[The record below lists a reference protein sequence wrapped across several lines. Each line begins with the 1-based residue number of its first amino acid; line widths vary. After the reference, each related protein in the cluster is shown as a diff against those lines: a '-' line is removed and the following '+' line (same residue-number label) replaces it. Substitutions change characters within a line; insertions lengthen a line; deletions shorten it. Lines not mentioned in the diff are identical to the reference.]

1 MTLDLRGCR
10 AKIERAHEHGKGLQ
24 AEVDFAL
31 RPESKLIQLGAKLD
45 RQSGYHVYR
54 VATMPEAWMR
64 RAGLVI
70 GDIVH
75 NLRSALDHLFWQLYC
90 AHHGV
95 PQDEWEAIKVQFP
108 IDDKPKTFAKRRKD
122 RFDKIP
128 DRQWTIIARAQPYEG
143 PDMDTVAIKMIRD
156 LSNRDKHRVLTPIL
170 LRSQQRLILH
180 NKNSVI
186 ARARSPLDLTHAAKR
201 LEVGAEVMRVVLA
214 EHADDEMEVAGYA
227 VPHILFPQ
235 GDLVPVDLNVMYTA
249 HYIIAA
255 VECMVFRIE
264 SRG

>member
-1 MTLDLRGCR
+1 MTLDLSGCR

-31 RPESKLIQLGAKLD
+31 RPESKLIQIEAKPD

-64 RAGLVI
+64 RAGLII

-90 AHHGV
+90 VYHGV
-95 PQDEWEAIKVQFP
+95 PRDEWEATKVQFP
-108 IDDKPKTFAKRRKD
+108 IDDKYGTFSMRRKE
-122 RFDKIP
+122 RFGEIP
-128 DRQWTIIARAQPYEG
+128 ELQWAIIARAQPHEG

-156 LSNRDKHRVLTPIL
+156 LSNRDKHRVLTPVL
-170 LRSQQRLILH
+170 LRPRQRLISH
-180 NKNSVI
+180 NKDSAI
-186 ARARSPLDLTHAAKR
+186 TRARSPLDFSHAAKR
-201 LEVGAEVMRVVLA
+201 LEVGAEVVRVVLPDY
-214 EHADDEMEVAGYA
+214 ADAEMEMAGYA
-227 VPHILFPQ
+227 ISHIQFPQ
-235 GDLVPVDLNVMYTA
+235 GELIPVDLDVMYTA

-255 VECMVFRIE
+255 VERLVFRIE
-264 SRG
+264 SCG